1 MSKNYSTTNNS
12 TEYSYN
18 TNNNNQ
24 NNHDFK
30 ESVNTLLDTSNNQIL
45 LYALDSESGNTNLVT
60 IPL

>member
-18 TNNNNQ
+18 TNNNKQ